1 MTLNSLSK
9 KDLIKIS
16 DDVTSAH
23 DLHHINLTKH
33 AIYKTH
39 DADLG
44 EDLVQTTFLK
54 TLTYLRRGG
63 KIVIMRA
70 FLNHILKDLIT
81 DEYRKRKPVSL
92 DALLEAGFEPAAP
105 DHERVADMFD
115 GQQVV
120 GLLSKLPQKYQS
132 VLKMRYMQD
141 LSLKEMSLLT
151 GQTTNTISVQSHRGL
166 KKLQAISLKKSA
178 PRQQMVIK

>member
-1 MTLNSLSK
+1 MPLNSLSK
-9 KDLIKIS
+9 KDLNRIS

-23 DLHHINLTKH
+23 ALHHSNLTKH

-39 DADLG
+39 DVDLG
-44 EDLVQTTFLK
+44 QDLVQTTFLK

-81 DEYRKRKPVSL
+81 DEYRKRKSVSL
-92 DALLEAGFEPAAP
+92 DVLVESGFEPAAV
-105 DHERVADMFD
+105 DTERVADVFD
-115 GQQVV
+115 GQQMV

-141 LSLKEMSLLT
+141 LTLKEMSLLT

-166 KKLQAISLKKSA
+166 KKLQAISLKKSNG
-178 PRQQMVIK
+178 RTVRGR

>member
-1 MTLNSLSK
+1 MPLNSLSK

-23 DLHHINLTKH
+23 ELHHSNLTKH

-39 DADLG
+39 DVDLG

-54 TLTYLRRGG
+54 TLIYLRRGG

-81 DEYRKRKPVSL
+81 DEYRKRKPTSL
-92 DALLEAGFEPAAP
+92 DVLLEAGLEPAAH
-105 DHERVADMFD
+105 DDARVADMFD
-115 GQQVV
+115 GKQVV
-120 GLLSKLPQKYQS
+120 GLISKLPQKYQS

-151 GQTTNTISVQSHRGL
+151 GQTTNTVSVQSHRAL
-166 KKLQAISLKKSA
+166 KKLQAISLNKPVASKA
-178 PRQQMVIK
+178 GRR